1 MVSDRVAAALV
12 RMSDDGD
19 AGGEQQKGEAPKHRL
34 KLSPSQVAA
43 SSLAACCSALVASFL
58 GIAGT
63 IGGAAIGSVVATTG
77 TAVYGHALRKGSTKI
92 VRRLGSSTVVA
103 SQGEPQPP
111 APEWT
116 QTELPLSPEAA
127 GADADTSAD
136 EAAAAEVGSVGA
148 WPRPAKTKYRN
159 PIALAAALLVVFGT
173 AIIVGLL
180 AGGPI
185 RQAGT
190 GYNFTRPQPAATQHS
205 ATASAGPAGS
215 SSASAGTSPSAS
227 ASASAAASGSATS
240 SGLASPSQGQG
251 AAVSQAPTG

>member
-1 MVSDRVAAALV
+1 MVNDRVGAALA
-12 RMSDDGD
+12 RMSGDGGE
-19 AGGEQQKGEAPKHRL
+19 GGEQQDPEAHRHRL

-58 GIAGT
+58 GIEGT

-103 SQGEPQPP
+103 SQGEPQNAP
-111 APEWT
+111 AWT
-116 QTELPLSPEAA
+116 QTELPLTPEAA
-127 GADADTSAD
+127 AANAEAPAD
-136 EAAAAEVGSVGA
+136 EAAAAQVGSVES
-148 WPRPAKTKYRN
+148 WPRPAKTKYRK
-159 PIALAAALLVVFGT
+159 PIALTAALLAVFGI
-173 AIIVGLL
+173 AIVVGLL

-205 ATASAGPAGS
+205 ATASTGS
-215 SSASAGTSPSAS
+215 TASPSATASTSASPSAS
-227 ASASAAASGSATS
+227 VSPAASGSATS
-240 SGLASPSQGQG
+240 SGLASPSQGV
-251 AAVSQAPTG
+251 VSQAATG